1 MIRASSLISLHKP
14 SFRTLTHYTSV
25 FVPFSVLVTF
35 LSPQLCF
42 TFWHKIY
49 FFSFNLHFV
58 ASFSWA
64 TSVLKFMFLFV
75 YQFSFSSPE
84 YEIEK
89 TGLESESMVSR
100 NQSFQVNIVFT
111 NINAFP
117 FIIIN
122 TFLIL
127 WYTEFGSLLTDINK
141 TKISN

>member
-1 MIRASSLISLHKP
+1 
-14 SFRTLTHYTSV
+14 
-25 FVPFSVLVTF
+25 
-35 LSPQLCF
+35 
-42 TFWHKIY
+42 
-49 FFSFNLHFV
+49 
-58 ASFSWA
+58 
-64 TSVLKFMFLFV
+64 MFLFV

-100 NQSFQVNIVFT
+100 NQSFQVNIVLT

-127 WYTEFGSLLTDINK
+127 
-141 TKISN
+141 